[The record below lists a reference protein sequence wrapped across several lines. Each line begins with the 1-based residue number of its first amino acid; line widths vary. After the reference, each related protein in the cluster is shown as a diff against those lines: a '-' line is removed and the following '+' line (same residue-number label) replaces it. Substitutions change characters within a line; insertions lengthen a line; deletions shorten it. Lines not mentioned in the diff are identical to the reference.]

1 MMRKRL
7 MKKLIAGKSSTVDK
21 IGDAFKT
28 APAFKNV
35 PNATGRVRA
44 SNMHP
49 PNCYPHFNSHS
60 KQNTNPNGFP
70 LGLWLAPQSS
80 F

>member
-1 MMRKRL
+1 

-35 PNATGRVRA
+35 LNATGWVRA
-44 SNMHP
+44 SNVYP
-49 PNCYPHFNSHS
+49 PNC
-60 KQNTNPNGFP
+60 
-70 LGLWLAPQSS
+70 
-80 F
+80 